1 MSEPSD
7 GLCLELA
14 YRPPLQWEALLG
26 FLAARVIA
34 GVEQVRDGC
43 YRRTVRVSA
52 GGQNPM
58 GWIEVRHLAQR
69 RTLALRLDPNL
80 SHAVAPVLVSVRRL
94 FDLDSDPQEITLALG
109 QIAHREPGLRV
120 PGAIDGFELA
130 VRAILGQQV
139 SVKAAHTLA
148 GRVARRFGT
157 AIETGIQGLELVFP
171 LPQTIAQARE
181 TDLTGLGIVAQRAGA
196 IHGLAR
202 ALCEGRVRLEPGP
215 QVAEQIAAL
224 RTIPGIG
231 DWTAQYIA
239 MRALGWPDAFPA
251 ADLVLMR
258 ALGVSTAARA
268 REVAAQ
274 WSPWRSYAVMHLWRA
289 QAGASERN
297 RPPPPVK

>member
-1 MSEPSD
+1 MSQPSD

-14 YRPPLQWEALLG
+14 YRPPLQWEALLE

-34 GVEQVRDGC
+34 GVEVVRDGC
-43 YRRTVRVSA
+43 YRRIVRA
-52 GGQNPM
+52 GVCDQHPV

-69 RTLALRLDPNL
+69 RTLALQIDPNL
-80 SHAVAPVLVSVRRL
+80 RDAVAPVLAGVRRL
-94 FDLDSDPQEITLALG
+94 FDLDSDPEAIALALG

-148 GRVARRFGT
+148 GRLARRFGS

-171 LPQTIAQARE
+171 LPQAIAQARE
-181 TDLTGLGIVAQRAGA
+181 TDLAELGIVAQRAGA
-196 IHGLAR
+196 IHTLAR
-202 ALCEGRVRLEPGP
+202 AVCEGRVRLEPGA

-224 RTIPGIG
+224 RTVPGIG

-239 MRALGWPDAFPA
+239 MRALGCPDAFPA

-274 WSPWRSYAVMHLWRA
+274 WIPWRSYAVMHLWRA
-289 QAGASERN
+289 QAGASQRN
-297 RPPPPVK
+297 RPAPAVK